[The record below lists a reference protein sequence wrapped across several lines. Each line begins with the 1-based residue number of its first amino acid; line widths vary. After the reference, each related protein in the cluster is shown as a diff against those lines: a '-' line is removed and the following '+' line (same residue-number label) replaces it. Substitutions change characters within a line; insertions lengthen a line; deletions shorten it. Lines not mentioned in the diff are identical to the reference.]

1 MRNLQN
7 FKKQKIFFVGIGGVS
22 MSALALFCDRFGAIV
37 TGVDACE
44 NLETKKLR
52 EYGINVNIGHNEKN
66 VTTDVDFVVYSGAIK
81 KDNVELVK
89 ARRLNIPC
97 MERSEFLGVL
107 SKMYERSIVVSGTH
121 GKTTTTAMLGEIF
134 INAGIHPS
142 IHLGGESVA
151 FGNSVIGNFGLFLTE
166 GCEYRNSIKYLSP
179 STSVITAIEL
189 DHTDYY
195 QDLSDVE
202 SAFLNLANNT
212 TENVVIFDNIDFA
225 KKITAKVN
233 VVNVGFGQN
242 FDVSGQNLRL
252 LNNGC
257 YRFDVYYKGYIGTFK
272 SNVVGFHNAQN
283 MLCAVAVALLY
294 DVDVSIIYNSCRNFQ
309 GVRRRFEKVGVLR
322 DVPIICDYAHHPT
335 EIRNSIN
342 TATSIYGKIAV
353 IFQPHTYSRTIGL
366 KKEFSKCFSLANS
379 VAIFK
384 TYPAR
389 EKYMTGGSAKE
400 LYKSIVHNNKKY
412 LATRKEL
419 KEYLT
424 SMDLCGCVL
433 VLGAGDIYDILKRI
447 IKNK

>member
-7 FKKQKIFFVGIGGVS
+7 FKNKKIFFVGIGGVS
-22 MSALALFCDRFGAIV
+22 MSAIALFCDRFGAIV

-52 EYGINVNIGHNEKN
+52 EYGIEVNIGHNEKN
-66 VTTDVDFVVYSGAIK
+66 VTTGIDFVVYSGAIK
-81 KDNVELVK
+81 EDNVELVK
-89 ARRLNIPC
+89 AKNLNIPC

-121 GKTTTTAMLGEIF
+121 GKTTTTAMLGDIF
-134 INAGIHPS
+134 IRAGLHPS

-151 FGNSVIGNFGLFLTE
+151 FGNSVIGNFGVFLTE

-179 STSVITAIEL
+179 TTSVITAIEL

-195 QDLSDVE
+195 QDLQEVE

-212 TENVVIFDNIDFA
+212 TENVVVFDNIEFA

-252 LNNGC
+252 LDNGC
-257 YRFDVYYKGYIGTFK
+257 YSFDVYYNGYVGTFK
-272 SNVVGFHNAQN
+272 SNVVGLYNAQN

-294 DVDVSIIYNSCRNFQ
+294 DIDVSTIYNSCRNFL
-309 GVRRRFEKVGVLR
+309 GVKRRFEKVGDVR
-322 DVPIICDYAHHPT
+322 DVPVICDYAHHPT
-335 EIRNSIN
+335 EIKNSIN
-342 TATSIYGKIAV
+342 TATSIYGKITV

-366 KKEFSKCFSLANS
+366 KKEFVKCFSLANS

-389 EKYMTGGSAKE
+389 EKYMVGGSAKE
-400 LYKSIVHNNKKY
+400 LFRSIRHIHKVY
-412 LATRKEL
+412 LDNRKAL
-419 KEYLT
+419 KEYLYEA
-424 SMDLCGCVL
+424 DLNNCVL
-433 VLGAGDIYDILKRI
+433 VLGAGDIYEI
-447 IKNK
+447 IKKIIKK